1 MDAAKEAKSGQ
12 DSSHEVA
19 KKKLNDLLL
28 ESQEALQVV
37 ERENSELKQR
47 CT

>member
-19 KKKLNDLLL
+19 KKKLDDLLE
-28 ESQEALQVV
+28 ESKEALEVV
-37 ERENSELKQR
+37 ERENSELK
-47 CT
+47 